1 MTPSH
6 HHLPPGRRPR
16 DEHGERRRHHHPLG
30 GPEGHG
36 RPGRGRRGGRRG
48 PRGDVRAAVLLLLD
62 DQPMHGYQLI
72 QEIAERSDG
81 AWTPSPGSIYPVLQQ
96 LEDEGLVE
104 FERIEGRKTATL
116 TEAGRTT
123 VAASRDT
130 LGTPWDDVSRGVSS
144 ESRALKEA
152 LGALLGAVRQMF
164 AVGSTAQ
171 QTRAIAIIDGARKDL
186 YRLLADDEPTA

>member
-1 MTPSH
+1 M
-6 HHLPPGRRPR
+6 
-16 DEHGERRRHHHPLG
+16 
-30 GPEGHG
+30 
-36 RPGRGRRGGRRG
+36 
-48 PRGDVRAAVLLLLD
+48 LLLLD
-62 DQPMHGYQLI
+62 EQPMHGYQLI

-116 TEAGRTT
+116 TETGRTT
-123 VAASRDT
+123 VGSEREA

-152 LGALLGAVRQMF
+152 LGALLGATRQVF

-171 QTRAIAIIDGARKDL
+171 QTRAVAVIDGARKDL